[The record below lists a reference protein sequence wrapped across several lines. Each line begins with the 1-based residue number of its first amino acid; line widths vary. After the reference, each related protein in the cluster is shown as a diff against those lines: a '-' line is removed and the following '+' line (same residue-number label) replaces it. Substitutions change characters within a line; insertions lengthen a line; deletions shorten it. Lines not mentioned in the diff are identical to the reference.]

1 MNKKQLEALREQ
13 IAKGFNHGLNNSEV
27 YATLGKH
34 DECTYPADL
43 IAVIRDL
50 MDERKGE

>member
-1 MNKKQLEALREQ
+1 MTEKERQALKER
-13 IAKGFNHGLNNSEV
+13 IASLINHGLDNAET
-27 YATLGKH
+27 YRTLDKSV
-34 DECTYPADL
+34 CPADL